1 MKVYRVHEVD
11 IHTAPMI
18 DETGVFYTL
27 TPIEPTDDTGR
38 YEGEVNWRGR
48 VFEFAPGVLI
58 EVYETKMGETAFR
71 CRWIG
76 RTHVFLGDELLDDR
90 GNCID
95 SLLGRTRELQDGDEI
110 EE

>member
-1 MKVYRVHEVD
+1 MGQVHNPGKRRGPYVGQN
-11 IHTAPMI
+11 HNV
-18 DETGVFYTL
+18 G
-27 TPIEPTDDTGR
+27 GR
-38 YEGEVNWRGR
+38 RR
-48 VFEFAPGVLI
+48 QI
-58 EVYETKMGETAFR
+58 R